1 MGGKVVK
8 NAAGFDLPK
17 FFVGS
22 LGRFGVLV
30 EITFK
35 VFPQRVAS
43 RTLKLP
49 VDGAEA
55 AATIAVQA
63 ASSRWEPDAIDC
75 LPDGK
80 TVCVRLAG
88 PTDALDMLSREIL
101 TRWNGEMLSQSE
113 AEKVWNDLGE
123 FRWATEGP
131 LVKVAITPTIWPS
144 LEQVVRAKAGAPN
157 GARMHVSAGGNVA
170 FVSLADRA
178 LFNRCDE
185 ELRKLGRC
193 GLTLRG
199 DAPLWCGA
207 RSQTKITSAVKEAL
221 DPANRFPTLD
231 D

>member
-22 LGRFGVLV
+22 LGRFGVLA

-43 RTLKLP
+43 RTLKLA
-49 VDGAEA
+49 VDGAA
-55 AATIAVQA
+55 AAANIAVQA

-88 PTDALDMLSREIL
+88 PAEALDTLSCEILSR
-101 TRWNGEMLSQSE
+101 WKGETLLESE
-113 AEKVWNDLGE
+113 AEKIWNDLRE
-123 FRWATEGP
+123 FRWAMDGP
-131 LVKVAITPTIWPS
+131 LVKVAITPTVWPS
-144 LEQVVRAKAGAPN
+144 LEQVVRALKPA
-157 GARMHVSAGGNVA
+157 MHVSAGGNVA
-170 FVSLADRA
+170 FVALADRVA
-178 LFNRCDE
+178 FDRFDE
-185 ELRKLGRC
+185 ELRKLGLC

-199 DAPLWCGA
+199 EAPLWSGTSS
-207 RSQTKITSAVKEAL
+207 RRKITSAVKEAL
-221 DPANRFPTLD
+221 DPANRFPSLED
-231 D
+231 